1 MKKELGF
8 FFFIFILEDFCR
20 DRDGRKWVGVRREME
35 EAELEEGEACC
46 YENNG
51 SDENSFVDPD
61 ALTHIVSFL
70 FFLLFYPY
78 FT

>member
-1 MKKELGF
+1 MFLK
-8 FFFIFILEDFCR
+8 IFVG
-20 DRDGRKWVGVRREME
+20 DRDGKKGVGVVRREME
-35 EAELEEGEACC
+35 ESELEEGEACC
-46 YENNG
+46 YENENNG
-51 SDENSFVDPD
+51 GDENSFVDPD